1 MNTADK
7 LNAAALVALFGF
19 QAIQFTRAGHL
30 LDPSPLGLLGGV
42 LFGVGASAVLYTV
55 ANKAPRVRANKARVT
70 TWAALVG
77 IMLVSP
83 VIVGITNYVTISPL
97 IAGAGRVVFAVAFA
111 LVADLLIAAVAFSSG
126 PLDKPAKSDD
136 KPAESGV
143 ERGESQPRAGRAKAE
158 PAPSRQEPAMSGW
171 VCPACGVKRWDSEP
185 SQQAKNAH
193 APYCGKD

>member
-7 LNAAALVALFGF
+7 LNASALVALFGF

-55 ANKAPRVRANKARVT
+55 ANKAPRVGKKYRVV

-83 VIVGITNYVTISPL
+83 VIVGVTNYVTISPL
-97 IAGAGRVVFAVAFA
+97 IAGDGRVVFAVAFA
-111 LVADLLIAAVAFSSG
+111 VVADLLIAAVAFSSG
-126 PLDKPAKSDD
+126 PLDKPAKSDG
-136 KPAESGV
+136 KPTESGV

-158 PAPSRQEPAMSGW
+158 PAPSQQEPAMSGW
-171 VCPACGVKRWDSEP
+171 VCPKCGVKRWDSEP
-185 SQQAKNAH
+185 SQAAKNAH
-193 APYCGKD
+193 ARYCGKD